1 MKSLAI
7 KWLKKSEQY
16 TKTDMVYLVGQSGW
30 LFVGQGAI
38 FLSALLLAWVFAN
51 YVEPSDYG
59 LYKFVLSVATIATLT
74 SLAGFG
80 IAISRGTTQGFEV
93 NLNKLVKIQI
103 RYGVLGAVLLFVFAL
118 YYLHKDNTL
127 LATLFAVTAVW
138 VPFFESFGNYQF
150 LLQGKKDFKTQTY
163 LRISQR
169 LLLSLTV
176 VSVILLTN
184 NIVLITLS
192 YFTILTL
199 TQLLVYLYTVKKY
212 PGTKDENTPY
222 DSIISY
228 GKKVSFQNIFY
239 VGANQLDKI
248 LLFKFLGP
256 TQLAIYFFATALPN
270 EIQGVVG
277 NINAVAFPKLV
288 DKSSPEF
295 KWALVKKMALSTLVL
310 AVPAGA
316 YIVAAPYIF
325 TFLFPVYMDSILIS
339 QLYIGTILFIPA
351 NLFWLYFYATE
362 HQKALWYGTF
372 IVPTSL
378 IVGIVLF
385 VPTMGLL
392 GAVLATYL
400 RGVIEFSL
408 GLFFFLHA
416 PKKELS

>member
-1 MKSLAI
+1 MKKLAI
-7 KWLKKSEQY
+7 KWLRHSEKY

-30 LFVGQGAI
+30 LFIGQGAI
-38 FLSALLLAWVFAN
+38 FLSALVLAWVFAN

-59 LYKFVLSVATIATLT
+59 LYKFVLSVATIAALT

-80 IAISRGTTQGFEV
+80 IAISRSTTQGFDV
-93 NLNKLVKIQI
+93 SLNKLLKIQI
-103 RYGVLGAVLLFVFAL
+103 RYGVLGAILLFILAL
-118 YYLHKDNTL
+118 YYLHKDNAL

-138 VPFFESFGNYQF
+138 VPFFESLGNYQF

-163 LRISQR
+163 LRILQR
-169 LLLSLTV
+169 LLLSITV
-176 VSVILLTN
+176 VAVILLTH
-184 NIVLITLS
+184 NIIFITLA
-192 YFTILTL
+192 YFAILTI
-199 TQLLVYLYTVKKY
+199 TQAIVYFYTIKKY
-212 PGTKDENTPY
+212 PGTNDDNTPY
-222 DSIISY
+222 DNIISY

-239 VGANQLDKI
+239 VGASQLDKI

-288 DKSSPEF
+288 DKTSPEF

-310 AVPAGA
+310 ALPAGA
-316 YIVAAPYIF
+316 YIIAAPYIF

-378 IVGIVLF
+378 IVGIILF

-400 RGVIEFSL
+400 RGVVEFGL
-408 GLFFFLHA
+408 GLYFFLHA
-416 PKKELS
+416 PKKTIS